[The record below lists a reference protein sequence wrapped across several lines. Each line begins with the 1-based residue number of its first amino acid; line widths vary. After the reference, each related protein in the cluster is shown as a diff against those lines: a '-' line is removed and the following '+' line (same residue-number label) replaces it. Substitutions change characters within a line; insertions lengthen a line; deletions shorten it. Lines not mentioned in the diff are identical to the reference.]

1 MELHLKLELDL
12 KHWFEL
18 DFRLCPG
25 RTYHV
30 ENWLKFL
37 YSLYNNIF
45 KCCNLFSSKVATYTE
60 EVLKK
65 LKANLIGIAIILPSK
80 MESCNNEVVEELKVL
95 IKKFVRLESDQAI
108 TKNVNNSLSSR
119 LVGITPGWNG
129 FSINGV
135 ATLLKTT

>member
-1 MELHLKLELDL
+1 M
-12 KHWFEL
+12 
-18 DFRLCPG
+18 
-25 RTYHV
+25 
-30 ENWLKFL
+30 
-37 YSLYNNIF
+37 
-45 KCCNLFSSKVATYTE
+45 ATYTE

-65 LKANLIGIAIILPSK
+65 LKANLIGIVIILPSK

-119 LVGITPGWNG
+119 LVGITSGWNG
-129 FSINGV
+129 FLINGV